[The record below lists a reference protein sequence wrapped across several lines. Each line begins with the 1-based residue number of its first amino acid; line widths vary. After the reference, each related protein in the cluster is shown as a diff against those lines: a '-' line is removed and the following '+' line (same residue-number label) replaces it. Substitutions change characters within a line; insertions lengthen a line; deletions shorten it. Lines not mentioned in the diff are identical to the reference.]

1 MMVLGRASMP
11 ALDAKGRRR
20 MIFLPNHPDFSDAQ
34 NAEAQSTASD
44 AWALIEGGDPATAA
58 TLLENAN
65 AGLPEHPRLA
75 LPYTRALILLERL
88 EEAGPAALVS

>member
-1 MMVLGRASMP
+1 MMELGRASMP

-34 NAEAQSTASD
+34 NAEAQRAASD

-75 LPYTRALILLERL
+75 SLHEGANSI
-88 EEAGPAALVS
+88 GAA